1 MKTRGAN
8 LRTRI
13 RNYRLAIVRDR
24 RGNTRKVVGVRDLD
38 YWPKLIC
45 SGVRAEQKRNEMS
58 TIVISE
64 DRDLRDSVA
73 AARRRYRLPRCLH
86 RSVRRLVSSR
96 ETGNPGR
103 RHVLLSPGMQKR
115 RLLPSLPRSLA
126 SHGAR
131 RRPKTATANTDPR
144 APNRSPPGT
153 ARPTQ
158 SPRK

>member
-1 MKTRGAN
+1 
-8 LRTRI
+8 
-13 RNYRLAIVRDR
+13 
-24 RGNTRKVVGVRDLD
+24 
-38 YWPKLIC
+38 
-45 SGVRAEQKRNEMS
+45 MS

-86 RSVRRLVSSR
+86 RSARRLVSSR
-96 ETGNPGR
+96 ETGNAGR

-131 RRPKTATANTDPR
+131 RRPKTATANTGPH

-153 ARPTQ
+153 ASPTE
-158 SPRK
+158 SPGSKNPRETNNGGRASPPVLLTDETDAGCPTLSRFLRRVGA